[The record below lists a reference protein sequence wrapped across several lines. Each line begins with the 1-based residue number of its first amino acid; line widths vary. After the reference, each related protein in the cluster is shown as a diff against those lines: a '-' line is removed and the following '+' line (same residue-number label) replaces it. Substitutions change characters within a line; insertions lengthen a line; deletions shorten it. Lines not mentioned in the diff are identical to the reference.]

1 MAMAPTTSTAA
12 LTAAGAAKPG
22 ALSAL
27 SGNVNDFLK
36 LLMTQLQNQDPT
48 APLDTNQFTS
58 QLVQFSTVEQQI
70 NTNSSLT
77 KLIELSQGN
86 AVLQSSA
93 LVGKQVEVQSDSLA
107 LQGGKAGLRF
117 DSPGPQAVSIG
128 VYDANG
134 VKLRDATVAAQ
145 AGRNEWAWDGKDN
158 SGRTVPDGAY
168 RTVVAA
174 TDASGASQ
182 PLAFSVAGTA
192 TAVQRKNDA
201 MVLQLG
207 AVEVGLPAVRAVR

>member
-1 MAMAPTTSTAA
+1 MAIAPTTAPAA
-12 LTAAGAAKPG
+12 ATAAKPG

-70 NTNSSLT
+70 NTNNSLT

-93 LVGKQVEVQSDSLA
+93 LVGKQVEVQADSLA

-117 DSPGPQAVSIG
+117 EASGPQAVSIG
-128 VYDANG
+128 VYDAG
-134 VKLRDATVAAQ
+134 GAKVRDATMAAQ

-158 SGRTVPDGAY
+158 GGRTVPDGAY

-174 TDASGASQ
+174 TDSSGASQ
-182 PLAFSVAGTA
+182 PVAFRVAGAA
-192 TAVQRKNDA
+192 TGVQRKNDA
-201 MVLQLG
+201 MVVQLG
-207 AVEVGLPAVRAVR
+207 ALEVGLPSVRAVR